1 MLYIYI
7 ELRYHRQLSLI
18 CPETVD
24 SFFSAISGTIAK
36 NGGMEHRT
44 ASGSICSFDE
54 TSVGYAFSASR
65 VIGDIR
71 AILEKNRVRLS
82 EYLVIVDYSKT
93 YVQIDSFSEFISWH
107 NSIITPDDGILIT
120 SSASELLDPYLV
132 SSALNDTSLSLYS
145 GSRVNEAA
153 LPEIGTEKNMGKSL
167 TFYTGFAKDPVSVF
181 RNLLYFDEFLT
192 ETIKLNKEERQLFD
206 ENSHALDMYT
216 RSRFSAAQPEYRVS
230 ACLDYFVLYFRAL
243 KASYGKI
250 VPIAIY
256 GTKDLPS
263 SFNLF
268 FEKLN
273 DFCAFTKYPDPEY
286 ASPDLKNMPDDLL
299 DLSWLVYR
307 GINFLYIDELSAFFI
322 HLGKK
327 QDFMAALGKW
337 MYSFGLLSDP
347 TDLRSVN
354 PALISKIESKIGQ
367 RRKKLDNQ
375 VAQFLWKQYE
385 EGRLVPSYEFYEV
398 LDKLSFEPPDTFLV
412 SSVYQSEKPS
422 SELTRIRFKFKKQIL
437 AETIEKLEKAQKKYE
452 EGNHEESGSIVRDV
466 LHVFQ
471 KESILA
477 GEYRA
482 LSLIALLSLARNNC
496 DDAVVYLEYA
506 LENAERM
513 HDPYSILSTRFDMA
527 MVYFILGNFHFS
539 VCALDSVDRV
549 IGSCYAKDWEV
560 LVLFMKG
567 RILFELG
574 DYRNSE
580 ILFQTAASLASIHQ
594 IPESVSLC
602 RVWYARSLVLQNRY
616 ASAETILMSCV
627 GTIPEALLFLLESCL
642 ISGRPIKDIQ
652 FPPSGADLFGKTD
665 RWALGK
671 FIWKSGFS
679 MVEDRCFG
687 TSPETRIAG
696 RMYDVMYLCY
706 TLKFSPDADR
716 KSILEKVS
724 AFARVALEQKD
735 PYAAVYCFFSY
746 DISTQTGSVTRA
758 DAQAFLSRAFKYMQK
773 RANEID
779 DNSMREQYMQ
789 NPVWNHRLYQI
800 ARDNMLI

>member
-1 MLYIYI
+1 MA
-7 ELRYHRQLSLI
+7 R
-18 CPETVD
+18 
-24 SFFSAISGTIAK
+24 

-54 TSVGYAFSASR
+54 TSVGFAFSASR

-71 AILEKNRVRLS
+71 TILEKNRARFS
-82 EYLVIVDYSKT
+82 EYLVIVDYSKNP
-93 YVQIDSFSEFISWH
+93 VEIDSFSEFISWH

-120 SSASELLDPYLV
+120 SSAKEFLDPYLV
-132 SSALNDTSLSLYS
+132 SVPLENSSLSLFS
-145 GSRVNEAA
+145 TSRVNEPVIADNGA
-153 LPEIGTEKNMGKSL
+153 DKNKGKSL
-167 TFYTGFAKDPVSVF
+167 SFYTGFAKDPVSTF
-181 RNLLYFDEFLT
+181 RNLLYTDEVLSH
-192 ETIKLNKEERQLFD
+192 TIQLSKEERQLFD
-206 ENSHALDMYT
+206 ENSHALEMYA
-216 RSRFSAAQPEYRVS
+216 RSRFSLAQPEYRIS
-230 ACLDYFVLYFRAL
+230 ACLDYFVLYFRSL
-243 KASYGKI
+243 KALYGKS
-250 VPIAIY
+250 VPVAIY
-256 GTKDLPS
+256 GTRPLPS
-263 SFNLF
+263 AYDLF
-268 FEKLN
+268 FEKLD
-273 DFCAFTKYPDPEY
+273 DFCAFTRYQDPEY
-286 ASPDLKNMPDDLL
+286 LPQDIKNMPDDLL

-307 GINFLYIDELSAFFI
+307 AINYLYFDEFSSFFAY
-322 HLGKK
+322 LGK
-327 QDFMAALGKW
+327 QDDFMVALGKW
-337 MYSFGLLSDP
+337 MHTYGLLSDP
-347 TDLRSVN
+347 ADFRSMN
-354 PALISKIESKIGQ
+354 PALFSKIESRLGQ

-375 VAQFLWKQYE
+375 LAQFLWMRYE
-385 EGRLVPSYEFYEV
+385 EGQFVPSFELYEV
-398 LDKLSFEPPDTFLV
+398 LDKLSFDPPDSFLV

-422 SELTRIRFKFKKQIL
+422 SELARLRFKFKNQTL
-437 AETIEKLEKAQKKYE
+437 VETIEKLEKAQKKYE
-452 EGNHEESGSIVRDV
+452 EGSHEESGTIVRDV

-482 LSLIALLSLARNNC
+482 LTLIALLSLARNNC

-513 HDPYSILSTRFDMA
+513 HDPYSILSTRFNMA
-527 MVYFILGNFHFS
+527 IVYFILGNFHFS

-574 DYRNSE
+574 DYRNAE

-616 ASAETILMSCV
+616 ASAETILLSCV
-627 GTIPEALLFLLESCL
+627 GTIPESWLFLLESCL
-642 ISGRPIKDIQ
+642 ISGRPIDDLEY
-652 FPPSGADLFGKTD
+652 PSTGAALFGKAD
-665 RWALGK
+665 RWSFGK

-679 MVEDRCFG
+679 MVEDRCYG
-687 TSPETRIAG
+687 TSPENRIAV
-696 RMYDVMYLCY
+696 RMYDVMYLYY
-706 TLKFSPDADR
+706 TLKFTNDADR

-724 AFARVALEQKD
+724 TFARTALEKKD
-735 PYAAVYCFFSY
+735 PYASVYCFISY
-746 DISTQTGSVTRA
+746 DIGTQTDSLTRA

-779 DNSMREQYMQ
+779 DNNMREQYMQ
-789 NPVWNHRLYQI
+789 NPIWNHRLYQI